1 MDYADVGYL
10 SDPHNGLSQIGYLI
24 TCHGTTISWRY
35 VKQTIITTS
44 SNHAKN
50 LALHE
55 ASHECVWL
63 RSIIQHAQQT
73 CGVSSGKMKSTTIY
87 EDNSACIVQLKEEY
101 IKGDKIKHI
110 LPKFFFTHDLQGN
123 GDVEIQ
129 KVRSCENLVD
139 LFTTSLP
146 RKTFEQLVH
155 KIRLCHLNDV
165 NLHEGEK

>member
-1 MDYADVGYL
+1 
-10 SDPHNGLSQIGYLI
+10 
-24 TCHGTTISWRY
+24 
-35 VKQTIITTS
+35 
-44 SNHAKN
+44 
-50 LALHE
+50 
-55 ASHECVWL
+55 
-63 RSIIQHAQQT
+63 
-73 CGVSSGKMKSTTIY
+73 MKSTTIY